1 MKLYLTKILIVFT
14 ILISFQ
20 NYAQTSSRDVSEM
33 VTPEDLKIILGKW
46 TGSLT
51 YVDYRTNKP
60 FTMPSNVDVKQGKN
74 EKQLLLLI
82 TYPKEPNANS
92 KDKIKISEN
101 GQQLNKKEVNS
112 RQILS
117 NGQIQITTEYLGKDN
132 NKPALI
138 RNIYIL
144 GDKQFV
150 IRKEVNFENTNNW
163 MMRNE
168 YSFER

>member
-1 MKLYLTKILIVFT
+1 MKLHLTKILIVFT
-14 ILISFQ
+14 ILISFE
-20 NYAQTSSRDVSEM
+20 NYAQTSSGDASEM
-33 VTPEDLKIILGKW
+33 ITPEDLKIILGKW

-51 YVDYRTNKP
+51 YVDYRKNKP

-138 RNIYIL
+138 RNIYIF
-144 GDKQFV
+144 GEKQFV

>member
-14 ILISFQ
+14 ILISFE
-20 NYAQTSSRDVSEM
+20 NYAQTSSKDTSERI
-33 VTPEDLKIILGKW
+33 TPEDLKTILGKW
-46 TGSLT
+46 NGSLT

-60 FTMPSNVDVKQGKN
+60 FTMLSNVDVKQGKN

-92 KDKIKISEN
+92 KDKIKISED

-144 GDKQFV
+144 GDKQFI
-150 IRKEVNFENTNNW
+150 IRKEVNFENTKNW

>member
-1 MKLYLTKILIVFT
+1 MKLHLAKILVVFT
-14 ILISFQ
+14 ILISFE
-20 NYAQTSSRDVSEM
+20 NYSQTSSAE
-33 VTPEDLKIILGKW
+33 TPERITTKDLKIILGKW

-92 KDKIKISEN
+92 KDKIKISED
-101 GQQLNKKEVNS
+101 GQQLNKKEVKS
-112 RQILS
+112 RQKLAD
-117 NGQIQITTEYLGKDN
+117 GQIQIITEYLGKDN
-132 NKPALI
+132 NKPALL

-144 GDKQFV
+144 GDKQFI
-150 IRKEVNFENTNNW
+150 IRKEVNFENTNEW

-168 YSFER
+168 YSLSR

>member
-1 MKLYLTKILIVFT
+1 MKLHLTKILIVFT
-14 ILISFQ
+14 ILISFE
-20 NYAQTSSRDVSEM
+20 NYAQTSSGDASEM
-33 VTPEDLKIILGKW
+33 ITPEDLKIILGKW
-46 TGSLT
+46 TGSLK

-60 FTMPSNVDVKQGKN
+60 YTIPSNVDVKQGKN

-92 KDKIKISEN
+92 KEKIKISEN
-101 GQQLNKKEVNS
+101 GQQLNKKEVSS

-144 GDKQFV
+144 GEKQFV